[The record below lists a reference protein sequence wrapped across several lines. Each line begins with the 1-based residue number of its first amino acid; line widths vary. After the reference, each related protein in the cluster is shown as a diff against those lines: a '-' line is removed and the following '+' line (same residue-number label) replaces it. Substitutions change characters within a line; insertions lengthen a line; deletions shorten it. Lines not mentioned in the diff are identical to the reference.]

1 MNVAILDY
9 GIGNLHS
16 LAKALDGQHVRVR
29 IDTGVQ
35 DALTAD
41 AIVLPGVGNFGAAAA
56 RIAPHR
62 EALRAALAEGKP
74 CLGVCLG
81 MQLLFESSEEADG
94 AGIGA
99 LPGRVRRVRA
109 ARVPH
114 MGWNEVEMGGDPLF
128 TATSRLIAYYANSY
142 VCEPDD
148 PTAVIARTE
157 LDGERWAAAV
167 RQGSTL
173 GVQFHPEKSGAPGI
187 RLLHNFLR
195 EAGA

>member
-1 MNVAILDY
+1 MNVSILDY

-16 LAKALDGQHVRVR
+16 LAKALEGEQLRVR
-29 IDTGVQ
+29 LDTDVR

-56 RIAPHR
+56 RIATHR
-62 EALRAALAEGKP
+62 EALRDALAEGKP

-81 MQLLFESSEEADG
+81 MQLLFERSEEAEG
-94 AGIGA
+94 TGIGA
-99 LPGRVRRVRA
+99 LPGSVRRLRA

-114 MGWNEVEMGGDPLF
+114 MGWNEVEMSDDPLF
-128 TATSRLIAYYANSY
+128 TGTAPFIAYYANSY
-142 VCEPDD
+142 VCEPED
-148 PTAVIARTE
+148 PTAIIARTE

-167 RQGSTL
+167 RHGSTL
-173 GVQFHPEKSGAPGI
+173 GVQFHPEKSGSPGI
-187 RLLHNFLR
+187 QLLRNFLR